1 MFSKIIK
8 ERKVKENTKLYK
20 KGKINCP
27 FIIVNTTCYARGQG
41 FTERKK
47 HLMI

>member
-27 FIIVNTTCYARGQG
+27 FIG
-41 FTERKK
+41 
-47 HLMI
+47 